1 MDGIN
6 IYFADTYALIEILN
20 GTNSYKKYKNSIL
33 ITSKI
38 NLAELYYHLLLSED
52 EKIANKYYDF
62 FRKIVVPISS
72 WSIKT
77 GMKFKQM
84 YKKEKLSY
92 ADCIGY
98 ALALEL
104 NIPFLTGDKE
114 FEDKSNVEFVK

>member
-20 GTNSYKKYKNSIL
+20 GTKSYKKYKNSIL

-38 NLAELYYHLLLSED
+38 NLAELYYHLLLSEN

-104 NIPFLTGDKE
+104 NIPFLTGDKK
-114 FEDKSNVEFVK
+114 FENKSNVVFVK

>member
-1 MDGIN
+1 MDGTKIF
-6 IYFADTYALIEILN
+6 FADTYALIEILN
-20 GTNSYKKYKNSIL
+20 GTLSYKKYKNSIL

-38 NLAELYYHLLLSED
+38 NLAELYYHLLLSEN
-52 EKIANKYYDF
+52 EKIADKYYDF
-62 FRKIVVPISS
+62 FKKIVVPISS

-104 NIPFLTGDKE
+104 NVPFLTGDKE
-114 FEDKSNVEFVK
+114 FKNKFNVEFVK